1 MNRTEKTAEIEVLRQ
16 GFQQAQNAVL
26 VGFAGLTVTQVN
38 ELRRKVRD
46 TDSSYRVVK
55 NRLALRSLK
64 ETPLEPL
71 SPQFEGPTAIAWG
84 AGEPTAL
91 AKVLNDF
98 ARDNQ
103 GLTIKAGFVDGRLMG
118 AEEVRALAVLP
129 SREVLIARLLGAL
142 TAPVSGLLRVMSG
155 PARALVRTLDQ
166 IAKNKKESAGS
177 EPQPAPGTP
186 PQT

>member
-1 MNRTEKTAEIEVLRQ
+1 MNKQQKAEEIASLQETFRGGPSTFVLEYR
-16 GFQQAQNAVL
+16 
-26 VGFAGLTVTQVN
+26 GLTVEQVVN
-38 ELRRKVRD
+38 LRKSVRS
-46 TDSSYRVVK
+46 TASRYRVVK